1 MYIVCCVAIMARKIK
16 AEGSRSARWC
26 AIKLEVAG
34 REDKEASEQSSGS
47 KGVSDAG
54 G

>member
-1 MYIVCCVAIMARKIK
+1 MARKIK

-26 AIKLEVAG
+26 IFKLEVAG
-34 REDKEASEQSSGS
+34 REDKEVPEQSSGS